1 MFRDRFNDKAADRF
15 TDVVP
20 GMINAVLDLCFE
32 VRFPGKVTEPN
43 VEVSLPCCFRFHHIV
58 P

>member
-32 VRFPGKVTEPN
+32 VRLFVTLPS
-43 VEVSLPCCFRFHHIV
+43 VEI
-58 P
+58 